1 MSSVAKS
8 ANRHLDQHSA
18 WYRIR
23 KCKFLYILFLPVLVY
38 YIMFA
43 YAPMFGLVIAFK
55 DYNVFRGIWAS
66 KWVGFKYFQQ
76 FFESRFFFRLI
87 RNTFLISFYGLIF
100 GFPAP
105 IILALLLNEQK
116 DGVFKRVV
124 QTISY
129 LPHFISTVVLV
140 SMFVQ
145 FLSVNNGLINNLVE
159 AFGGTRTYFLGDPK
173 YFRTLYTS
181 LGIWRGIG
189 WGSIIYLAALT
200 NVSPELY
207 EACLIDGGGRLCQ
220 TWHITLPGISNTI
233 IIMLIFRV
241 GELLS
246 VGSETILLMYNEAI
260 YETADVISTYVYRR
274 GLINAEYSFGAA
286 VGLFNSLIG
295 LILVSTTNALSKR
308 FSETSLW

>member
-1 MSSVAKS
+1 MNTSSAPV
-8 ANRHLDQHSA
+8 RRLDQHSA
-18 WYRIR
+18 WYHIR
-23 KCKFLYILFLPVLVY
+23 KCKYLYLLFLPVLVY

-55 DYNVFRGIWAS
+55 DYNVFKGIWAS
-66 KWVGFKYFQQ
+66 KWVGFKYFSQ
-76 FFESRFFFRLI
+76 FFESRFCFRLI

-105 IILALLLNEQK
+105 IILALMLNELK
-116 DGVFKRVV
+116 DSMFKRVV

-145 FLSVNNGLINNLVE
+145 FLSVNNGLINNIVE

-173 YFRTLYTS
+173 YFRTLYTC

-207 EACLIDGGGRLCQ
+207 EACIIDGGGRLRQ
-220 TWHITLPGISNTI
+220 TWHVTLPGISNTI

-246 VGSETILLMYNEAI
+246 VGSETILLMYNESI

-286 VGLFNSLIG
+286 VGLFNSVIG
-295 LILVSTTNALSKR
+295 LTLVATTNALAKR
-308 FSETSLW
+308 FSEASLW

>member
-1 MSSVAKS
+1 MSSTAPRAV
-8 ANRHLDQHSA
+8 RRYDQHSP
-18 WYRIR
+18 WYHIKR
-23 KCKFLYILFLPVLVY
+23 CKYLYLMFLPVVVY

-66 KWVGFKYFQQ
+66 KWVGFKYFAQ
-76 FFESRFFFRLI
+76 FFNSRFCFRLI

-105 IILALLLNEQK
+105 IILALLLNELR
-116 DGVFKRVV
+116 GGIFKRVV

-145 FLSVNNGLINNLVE
+145 FLSVSNGLVNNIVE
-159 AFGGTRTYFLGDPK
+159 ALGGTRTYFLGDPK

-207 EACLIDGGGRLCQ
+207 EACLIDGGGRLRQ
-220 TWHITLPGISNTI
+220 TWHVTLPGISNTI

-246 VGSETILLMYNEAI
+246 VGSETILLMYNESI

-295 LILVSTTNALSKR
+295 LILVATTNALAKK

>member
-1 MSSVAKS
+1 MSSVATNK
-8 ANRHLDQHSA
+8 ARHLDQHSA

-23 KCKFLYILFLPVLVY
+23 KCKFLYLLFLPVVIY

-55 DYNVFRGIWAS
+55 DYNVFKGIWAS
-66 KWVGFKYFQQ
+66 KWVGFKYFIQ

-116 DGVFKRVV
+116 DGLFKRAV

-129 LPHFISTVVLV
+129 LPHFISTVILV

-145 FLSVNNGLINNLVE
+145 FLSVNNGLINNIVE
-159 AFGGTRTYFLGDPK
+159 TFGGTRTYFLGDPK
-173 YFRTLYTS
+173 YFRTLYTA

-207 EACLIDGGGRLCQ
+207 EACLIDGGGRLRQ
-220 TWHITLPGISNTI
+220 TWHVTLPGISNTI

-295 LILVSTTNALSKR
+295 LILVTTTNALSKR

>member
-116 DGVFKRVV
+116 DGLFKRAV

-159 AFGGTRTYFLGDPK
+159 ALGGTRTYFLGDPK

-207 EACLIDGGGRLCQ
+207 EACLIDGGGRLRQ
-220 TWHITLPGISNTI
+220 TWHVTLPDISNTI

-286 VGLFNSLIG
+286 VGLFNSIIG

>member
-1 MSSVAKS
+1 M
-8 ANRHLDQHSA
+8 ANGTTRHLDQHSA

-23 KCKFLYILFLPVLVY
+23 KCKFLYLLFLPVLVY

-55 DYNVFRGIWAS
+55 DYNVFKGIWAS
-66 KWVGFKYFQQ
+66 KWVGFKYFTQ

-116 DGVFKRVV
+116 DGLFKRAV

-207 EACLIDGGGRLCQ
+207 EACLIDGGGRLRQ

-286 VGLFNSLIG
+286 VGLFNSIIG

>member
-8 ANRHLDQHSA
+8 VNRHLDQHSA

-116 DGVFKRVV
+116 DGLFKRAV

-159 AFGGTRTYFLGDPK
+159 ALGGTRTYFLGDPK
-173 YFRTLYTS
+173 YFRMLYTS

-207 EACLIDGGGRLCQ
+207 EACLIDGGGRLRQ
-220 TWHITLPGISNTI
+220 TWHVTLPGISNTI

-286 VGLFNSLIG
+286 VGLFNSIIG

>member
-1 MSSVAKS
+1 M
-8 ANRHLDQHSA
+8 ANGTTRHLDQHSA

-23 KCKFLYILFLPVLVY
+23 KCKFLYLLFLPVLVY

-55 DYNVFRGIWAS
+55 DYNVFKGIWAS
-66 KWVGFKYFQQ
+66 KWVGFKYFTQ

-116 DGVFKRVV
+116 DGLFKRAV

-207 EACLIDGGGRLCQ
+207 EACLIDGGGRLRQ

-260 YETADVISTYVYRR
+260 YETADIISTYVYRR

>member
-1 MSSVAKS
+1 MSSM
-8 ANRHLDQHSA
+8 ANGTTRHLDQHSA

-23 KCKFLYILFLPVLVY
+23 KCKFLYLLFLPVLVY

-55 DYNVFRGIWAS
+55 DYNVFKGIWAS
-66 KWVGFKYFQQ
+66 KWVGFKYFTQ

-116 DGVFKRVV
+116 DGLFKRAV

-189 WGSIIYLAALT
+189 WGSIISLAALP

-207 EACLIDGGGRLCQ
+207 EACLIDGGGRLRQ

-286 VGLFNSLIG
+286 VGLFNSIIG

>member
-1 MSSVAKS
+1 MSSM
-8 ANRHLDQHSA
+8 ANGTTRHLDQHSA

-23 KCKFLYILFLPVLVY
+23 KCKFLYLLFLPVLVY

-55 DYNVFRGIWAS
+55 DYNVFKGIWAS
-66 KWVGFKYFQQ
+66 KWVGFKYFTQ

-116 DGVFKRVV
+116 DGLFKRAV

-207 EACLIDGGGRLCQ
+207 EACLIDGGGRLRQ

-286 VGLFNSLIG
+286 VGLFNSIIG

>member
-116 DGVFKRVV
+116 DGLFKRAV

-159 AFGGTRTYFLGDPK
+159 ALGGTRTYFLGDPK

-207 EACLIDGGGRLCQ
+207 EACLIDGGGRLRQ
-220 TWHITLPGISNTI
+220 TWHVTLPGISNTI

-286 VGLFNSLIG
+286 VGLFNSIIG

>member
-1 MSSVAKS
+1 MSSVANS
-8 ANRHLDQHSA
+8 TTRHLDQHSA

-66 KWVGFKYFQQ
+66 KWVGFKYFTQ

-116 DGVFKRVV
+116 DGAFKRVV

-207 EACLIDGGGRLCQ
+207 EACLIDGGGRLRQ

-286 VGLFNSLIG
+286 VGLFNSIIG

>member
-1 MSSVAKS
+1 
-8 ANRHLDQHSA
+8 
-18 WYRIR
+18 
-23 KCKFLYILFLPVLVY
+23 
-38 YIMFA
+38 MF
-43 YAPMFGLVIAFK
+43 K
-55 DYNVFRGIWAS
+55 GIWAS
-66 KWVGFKYFQQ
+66 KWVGFKYFSQ

-207 EACLIDGGGRLCQ
+207 EACLIDGGGRLRQ

>member
-1 MSSVAKS
+1 MSPATTNK
-8 ANRHLDQHSA
+8 ARHLDQHSA
-18 WYRIR
+18 WYKIR
-23 KCKFLYILFLPVLVY
+23 KSKFLYLMFLPVVVY
-38 YIMFA
+38 YIMFC

-66 KWVGFKYFQQ
+66 KWVGFKYFIQ
-76 FFESRFFFRLI
+76 FFESRFCLRLI

-129 LPHFISTVVLV
+129 LPHFISTVILV

-145 FLSVNNGLINNLVE
+145 FLSVNNGLINNIVE

-207 EACLIDGGGRLCQ
+207 EACLIDGGGRLRQ
-220 TWHITLPGISNTI
+220 TWHVTLPGISNTI